1 MQLRGAMRRMHTCV
15 VLFVLL
21 VLGLSPALPAEDLP
35 GTAYDESETQPYES
49 SPSISNLMAETAFVS
64 QTALSEIQV
73 VRNASASKQPRRFCV
88 VSSLSH
94 APMLIAS
101 PKRKV
106 FWRRSVPVCSRERE
120 PNPLIQSEVTTASRP
135 ARAGEQTQ
143 STDPLSAGIEAGF
156 VTSDLLTLIGGGS

>member
-1 MQLRGAMRRMHTCV
+1 MHTCV

-73 VRNASASKQPRRFCV
+73 VQNMPRQTATPF
-88 VSSLSH
+88 L
-94 APMLIAS
+94 
-101 PKRKV
+101 
-106 FWRRSVPVCSRERE
+106 RSVNRADADRFTGARSLLAQVC
-120 PNPLIQSEVTTASRP
+120 T
-135 ARAGEQTQ
+135 
-143 STDPLSAGIEAGF
+143 
-156 VTSDLLTLIGGGS
+156 LLF

>member
-1 MQLRGAMRRMHTCV
+1 MKRMHTCV

-73 VRNASASKQPRRFCV
+73 VQNMPRQTATPF
-88 VSSLSH
+88 L
-94 APMLIAS
+94 
-101 PKRKV
+101 
-106 FWRRSVPVCSRERE
+106 RSVKPIVRADADRFTRARSLLAQVC
-120 PNPLIQSEVTTASRP
+120 T
-135 ARAGEQTQ
+135 
-143 STDPLSAGIEAGF
+143 
-156 VTSDLLTLIGGGS
+156 LLF